1 MLPGGLDLM
10 YRNALATSHTAYF
23 RVDILDGQQNVLIR
37 DVVYLAGNVS
47 ATLTSRVAR
56 TCDVT
61 FTEDMYPY
69 LSTGLLAP
77 YGNMI
82 RAVRGIEF
90 ADGSRFA
97 WTVFIGRIQETRL
110 SADGTCVAYAADFAT
125 DVVDAK
131 FVSPESSSPDILV
144 TEQMKTLIF
153 DGFSQATFGASDDSA
168 VETGA
173 LTWQSDRGAA
183 LDELGASIGFF
194 WYPLANGDFVLRRYP
209 WTIPPVPVVTYSDDE
224 GGSVVSSSATRTR
237 QDIYNTLTVTGERLN
252 GEPPVYGIAL
262 DDNPASPTFIDGNF
276 GVRHQ
281 LMRLQTPGTQGSAQD
296 AASDNLRRLIA
307 LTDSWEWEMAPDAA
321 LELGDA
327 VNLAVRGRPPI
338 IQVVES
344 MSIPLDVKS
353 VMRVR
358 GRTPVI
364 GVLEG
369 VE

>member
-1 MLPGGLDLM
+1 MLAGGLDLM
-10 YRNALATSHTAYF
+10 YRNALGTSHTAYF
-23 RVDILDGQQNVLIR
+23 RVDILDGQQNILAY
-37 DVVYLAGNVS
+37 DVEYLAGSVS

-61 FTEDMYPY
+61 FVEDMYPY
-69 LSTGLLAP
+69 TPAGLLAP
-77 YGNMI
+77 YGNMLK
-82 RAVRGIEF
+82 ATRGIVF
-90 ADGSRFA
+90 ADGSNFI
-97 WTVFIGRIQETRL
+97 WTVFVGRIQETRL
-110 SADGTCVAYAADFAT
+110 NADGTCSAYAADFAT

-131 FVSPESSSPDILV
+131 FFAPQSSSPDIEV
-144 TEQMKTLIF
+144 TEQMKTLIS
-153 DGFSQATFGASDDSA
+153 DGFPQATFGPSDDSP
-168 VETGA
+168 VRTGA
-173 LTWQSDRGAA
+173 LTWQSDRGGA
-183 LDELGASIGFF
+183 LDELGATIGFF

-209 WTIPPVPVVTYSDDE
+209 WTIMPVPVVTYSDDE
-224 GGSVVSSSATRTR
+224 GGSVVSSTATRTR
-237 QDIYNTLTVTGERLN
+237 QDIYNALTVTGERLN
-252 GEPPVYGIAL
+252 GDPPVFGIAL

-296 AASDNLRRLIA
+296 AAHDNLRRLIA
-307 LTDSWEWEMAPDAA
+307 LTDSWEWDMAPDAA

-327 VNLAVRGRPPI
+327 VNLAVRGRPPV

-344 MSIPLDVKS
+344 MSMPLDLES
-353 VMRVR
+353 MMRVK